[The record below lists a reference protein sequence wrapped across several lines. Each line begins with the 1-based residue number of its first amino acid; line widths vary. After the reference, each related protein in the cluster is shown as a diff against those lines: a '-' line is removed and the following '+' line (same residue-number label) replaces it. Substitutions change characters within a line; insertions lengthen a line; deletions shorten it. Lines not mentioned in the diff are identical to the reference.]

1 MSSESFE
8 MVSAGDVGVFR
19 GGSGFPIRFQG
30 QKGAELPFF
39 KVSDMNTTGNEL
51 FMVRANN
58 YVSEKLRAS
67 MGANRIPAG
76 AIVFAK
82 VGAAVFLERKRILAQ
97 DSCIDNNMAAF
108 IVDSSRADV
117 RFLHY
122 LLSAFKLSSLVATT
136 ALPSLNGKQLRSIPL
151 VMPSRLDEQIAIA
164 KVLSSVDEL
173 IGSLEGLIKKKYA
186 IQEGVI
192 RQLLSG
198 RTRLPGFTSEWQ
210 EVLLGEHVTYVK
222 TVALSRAELDSHSPL
237 RYLHYGD
244 IHTSNSVRLDA
255 AHDRMPRAAA
265 AKARNAG
272 RLQVGDLVFADAS
285 EDPEGVG
292 KSIELVS
299 IPPGGVVPGLHT
311 IAARFDKTVLADGF
325 KAYLQF
331 VPGFREALLRLASG
345 TKVLATTRKYISSVA
360 LNLPGIAE
368 QQAIAE
374 VLKNGDAEI
383 EALRRQL
390 ERVRNIKQGM
400 MQELLT
406 GRTRLKTTG
415 VSA

>member
-1 MSSESFE
+1 

-151 VMPSRLDEQIAIA
+151 VMPSR
-164 KVLSSVDEL
+164 
-173 IGSLEGLIKKKYA
+173 
-186 IQEGVI
+186 
-192 RQLLSG
+192 
-198 RTRLPGFTSEWQ
+198 
-210 EVLLGEHVTYVK
+210 
-222 TVALSRAELDSHSPL
+222 
-237 RYLHYGD
+237 
-244 IHTSNSVRLDA
+244 
-255 AHDRMPRAAA
+255 
-265 AKARNAG
+265 
-272 RLQVGDLVFADAS
+272 
-285 EDPEGVG
+285 
-292 KSIELVS
+292 
-299 IPPGGVVPGLHT
+299 
-311 IAARFDKTVLADGF
+311 
-325 KAYLQF
+325 
-331 VPGFREALLRLASG
+331 
-345 TKVLATTRKYISSVA
+345 
-360 LNLPGIAE
+360 
-368 QQAIAE
+368 
-374 VLKNGDAEI
+374 
-383 EALRRQL
+383 
-390 ERVRNIKQGM
+390 
-400 MQELLT
+400 
-406 GRTRLKTTG
+406 
-415 VSA
+415 